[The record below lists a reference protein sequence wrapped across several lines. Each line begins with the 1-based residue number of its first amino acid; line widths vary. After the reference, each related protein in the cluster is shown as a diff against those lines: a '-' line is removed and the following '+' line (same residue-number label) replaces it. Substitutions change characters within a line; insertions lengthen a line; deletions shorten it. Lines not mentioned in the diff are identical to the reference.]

1 MHEQNRSNESVTKFL
16 ADTTPNVNRTERV
29 VSSLAGGA
37 LLGYG
42 LKQGGL
48 AGILAGVAGSAFLY
62 RGATGHCHMY
72 DALGIDTS
80 DEPEGTRNSP
90 YNRRL
95 FSGRIHVTKS
105 LTINKSAAELY
116 AFWRN
121 FENLP
126 IFMRHL
132 ESVTKTDDKIS
143 HWKAKAPLGTSVEW
157 DAEVTSDVEN
167 ERIGWKSLE
176 GSDIPNSGVVEFRP
190 TVNRGT
196 EVKVTMIY
204 EAPGGKLGEWAA
216 WLFGEEPSVQ
226 IAEDLRRFKSLMET
240 GLIMNTEGQP
250 SGREPMPAKS
260 KTARA

>member
-1 MHEQNRSNESVTKFL
+1 MNESARSNESVTQFL
-16 ADTTPNVNRTERV
+16 SDTTPNVNSTERMF
-29 VSSLAGGA
+29 SALAGGA
-37 LLGYG
+37 LVAFG
-42 LKQGGL
+42 LRQGGI
-48 AGILAGVAGSAFLY
+48 AGILSTIAGGSMLY

-72 DALGIDTS
+72 DALGVNTNEDSAAT
-80 DEPEGTRNSP
+80 GRSP
-90 YNRRL
+90 FNRRML
-95 FSGRIHVTKS
+95 SGRIHVTKAV
-105 LTINKSAAELY
+105 TINKSAAELY

-132 ESVTKTDDKIS
+132 ESVKNTGDKTS
-143 HWKAKAPLGTSVEW
+143 HWIAKAPLGTTVEW
-157 DAEVTSDVEN
+157 DAELTSDVEN
-167 ERIGWKSLE
+167 ERLGWKSLD

-226 IAEDLRRFKSLMET
+226 VSEDLRRFKSLMET

-250 SGREPMPAKS
+250 SGRESAAPKS
-260 KTARA
+260 KAAKA